1 VVALGASPVVDDLG
15 VDQLQRVFES
25 AFQDLRV
32 ALGTPASSSPD
43 AQRNYDLLVAAARGV
58 FHDHGADAPLDDIA
72 RRAGV
77 GNATMYRHFP
87 TRRELIIA
95 VYSEEVAEL
104 CARSQSLLA
113 EDPPDDAL
121 FDWLQD
127 FIAHVAAKRELALSI
142 TDDRTGH
149 RSALF
154 DQWHHSMHKAAS
166 ALLTRAQIAGAVRAD
181 LTTSEL
187 LALANG
193 IALTTTDATQ
203 AERLVLLV
211 RQGTDTP
218 PTPDDSIR

>member
-1 VVALGASPVVDDLG
+1 MSSQKAG
-15 VDQLQRVFES
+15 
-25 AFQDLRV
+25 
-32 ALGTPASSSPD
+32 PAPHPEPRRRRAD
-43 AQRNYDLLVAAARGV
+43 AQRNYDLLVSAARDV
-58 FHDHGADAPLDDIA
+58 FHTHGVDAPLDDIA

-104 CARSQSLLA
+104 CARSQSLMA
-113 EDPPDDAL
+113 EDPAGDAL
-121 FDWLQD
+121 FGWLQD

-142 TDDRTGH
+142 ADDRTGQ

-154 DQWHHSMHKAAS
+154 DAWHHSMHTAAS
-166 ALLTRAQIAGAVRAD
+166 ALLTRAQGAGAVRAD
-181 LTTSEL
+181 LSASEL

-193 IALTTTDATQ
+193 IALTAIDATQ
-203 AERLVLLV
+203 AERLVALV

-218 PTPDDSIR
+218 STSAGTIH

>member
-1 VVALGASPVVDDLG
+1 MPS
-15 VDQLQRVFES
+15 QR
-25 AFQDLRV
+25 A
-32 ALGTPASSSPD
+32 GPAPRSEPQRRRRAD
-43 AQRNYDLLVAAARGV
+43 AQRNYDRLVAAARDV
-58 FHDHGADAPLDDIA
+58 FHDHGIDAPLDDIA

-104 CARSQSLLA
+104 CARSQTLLA
-113 EDPPDDAL
+113 QDPPGDAL
-121 FDWLQD
+121 FDWLRD

-142 TDDRTGH
+142 TDDHTSQ
-149 RSALF
+149 RSVLF
-154 DQWHHSMHKAAS
+154 DRWHHSMHTAAS
-166 ALLTRAQIAGAVRAD
+166 ALLTRAQNASAVRAD
-181 LTTSEL
+181 LNTSEL

-218 PTPDDSIR
+218 STPDDSIR

>member
-1 VVALGASPVVDDLG
+1 MPSQSAGPAPRSEP
-15 VDQLQRVFES
+15 QRRRR
-25 AFQDLRV
+25 A
-32 ALGTPASSSPD
+32 D
-43 AQRNYDLLVAAARGV
+43 AQRNYDLLVAAARDV
-58 FHDHGADAPLDDIA
+58 FHDHGVDAPLDDIA

-113 EDPPDDAL
+113 EDPPGDAL

-142 TDDRTGH
+142 TDDRTGQ

-154 DQWHHSMHKAAS
+154 DRWHHSMHTSAS
-166 ALLTRAQIAGAVRAD
+166 ALLTRAQSAGTVRAD
-181 LTTSEL
+181 LNASEL

-203 AERLVLLV
+203 AERLVVLV

>member
-1 VVALGASPVVDDLG
+1 MPSQSAGPAPRSEP
-15 VDQLQRVFES
+15 QRRRR
-25 AFQDLRV
+25 A
-32 ALGTPASSSPD
+32 D
-43 AQRNYDLLVAAARGV
+43 AQRNYDLLVAAARDV
-58 FHDHGADAPLDDIA
+58 FHDHGVDAPLDDVA

-113 EDPPDDAL
+113 EDPPGDAL
-121 FDWLQD
+121 FAWLQD

-142 TDDRTGH
+142 TDDRTGQ

-154 DQWHHSMHKAAS
+154 DRWHQSMHTAAS
-166 ALLTRAQIAGAVRAD
+166 ALLTRAQSAGAVRAD
-181 LTTSEL
+181 LNASEL

-203 AERLVLLV
+203 AERLVVLV
-211 RQGTDTP
+211 RQGTDTRS
-218 PTPDDSIR
+218 TPADSIR

>member
-1 VVALGASPVVDDLG
+1 MPSQSAGPAPRSEP
-15 VDQLQRVFES
+15 QRRRR
-25 AFQDLRV
+25 A
-32 ALGTPASSSPD
+32 D
-43 AQRNYDLLVAAARGV
+43 AQRNYDLLVAAARDV
-58 FHDHGADAPLDDIA
+58 FHDHGIDAPLDDIA

-113 EDPPDDAL
+113 EDPPGDAL
-121 FDWLQD
+121 FAWLQD

-142 TDDRTGH
+142 TDDRTGQ

-154 DQWHHSMHKAAS
+154 DRWHQSMHTAAS
-166 ALLTRAQIAGAVRAD
+166 ALLTRAQSAGAVRAD
-181 LTTSEL
+181 LNASEL

-203 AERLVLLV
+203 AQRLVVLV
-211 RQGTDTP
+211 RQGTDTRS
-218 PTPDDSIR
+218 TPADSIR

>member
-1 VVALGASPVVDDLG
+1 MPS
-15 VDQLQRVFES
+15 QS
-25 AFQDLRV
+25 A
-32 ALGTPASSSPD
+32 GPAPCSEPRRRRRAD
-43 AQRNYDLLVAAARGV
+43 AQRNYDLLVAAARNV
-58 FHDHGADAPLDDIA
+58 FHDHGVHAPLDDIA

-104 CARSQSLLA
+104 CSRSQSLLA
-113 EDPPDDAL
+113 EHPPGDAL

-127 FIAHVAAKRELALSI
+127 FIAHVAAKRDLALSI
-142 TDDRTGH
+142 TDERPGQ

-154 DQWHHSMHKAAS
+154 DRWHESMLTAAS
-166 ALLTRAQIAGAVRAD
+166 ALLIRAQSAGTVRAD
-181 LTTSEL
+181 LNASEL

-193 IALTTTDATQ
+193 IALTATDATQ
-203 AERLVLLV
+203 AERLVVLV

-218 PTPDDSIR
+218 SATADDGTR

>member
-1 VVALGASPVVDDLG
+1 MPSQSAGPGPRSEP
-15 VDQLQRVFES
+15 QRRRR
-25 AFQDLRV
+25 A
-32 ALGTPASSSPD
+32 D
-43 AQRNYDLLVAAARGV
+43 AQRNYDLLVAAARDV
-58 FHDHGADAPLDDIA
+58 FHDHGVDAPLDDIA

-113 EDPPDDAL
+113 EDLPGDAL

-142 TDDRTGH
+142 PDDRTGQ

-154 DQWHHSMHKAAS
+154 DGWHHAMHTAAS
-166 ALLTRAQIAGAVRAD
+166 ALLTRAQSAGTVRAD
-181 LTTSEL
+181 LNASEL

-203 AERLVLLV
+203 AERLVVLV

-218 PTPDDSIR
+218 STPDDSIR

>member
-1 VVALGASPVVDDLG
+1 MPPQNAGPAPRSEP
-15 VDQLQRVFES
+15 QRRRR
-25 AFQDLRV
+25 A
-32 ALGTPASSSPD
+32 D

-58 FHDHGADAPLDDIA
+58 FHDHGVDAPLDDIA

-113 EDPPDDAL
+113 EDPPGDAL

-142 TDDRTGH
+142 TDDRTGQ

-154 DQWHHSMHKAAS
+154 DRWHHSMHTAAS
-166 ALLTRAQIAGAVRAD
+166 ALLTRAQSAGAVRAD
-181 LTTSEL
+181 LNASEL

-218 PTPDDSIR
+218 STPADSIR

>member
-1 VVALGASPVVDDLG
+1 MPSQSAGPSPRSEP
-15 VDQLQRVFES
+15 QRRRR
-25 AFQDLRV
+25 A
-32 ALGTPASSSPD
+32 D
-43 AQRNYDLLVAAARGV
+43 AQRNYDLLVAAARDV
-58 FHDHGADAPLDDIA
+58 FHDHGVDAPLDDIA

-104 CARSQSLLA
+104 CTRSQSLLA
-113 EDPPDDAL
+113 KDLPGDAL

-142 TDDRTGH
+142 TDDRTGQ

-154 DQWHHSMHKAAS
+154 DRWHHSMHTAAS
-166 ALLTRAQIAGAVRAD
+166 ALLTRAQSAGAVRAD
-181 LTTSEL
+181 LNASEL

-193 IALTTTDATQ
+193 IALTATDATQ
-203 AERLVLLV
+203 AERLVLLI

-218 PTPDDSIR
+218 STPADSTR

>member
-1 VVALGASPVVDDLG
+1 MPSQSAGPAPRSEP
-15 VDQLQRVFES
+15 QRRRR
-25 AFQDLRV
+25 A
-32 ALGTPASSSPD
+32 D
-43 AQRNYDLLVAAARGV
+43 AQRNYDLLVAAARDV
-58 FHDHGADAPLDDIA
+58 FHDHGVDAPLDDIA
-72 RRAGV
+72 RQAGV

-113 EDPPDDAL
+113 EDPPGDAL
-121 FDWLQD
+121 FAWLQD

-142 TDDRTGH
+142 TDDRTGQ

-154 DQWHHSMHKAAS
+154 DRWHQSMHTAAS
-166 ALLTRAQIAGAVRAD
+166 ALLTRAQSAGAVRAD
-181 LTTSEL
+181 LNASEL

-203 AERLVLLV
+203 AERLVVLV
-211 RQGTDTP
+211 RQGTDTRS
-218 PTPDDSIR
+218 TPADSIR

>member
-1 VVALGASPVVDDLG
+1 MSSQSAGPAPRSEP
-15 VDQLQRVFES
+15 QRRRR
-25 AFQDLRV
+25 A
-32 ALGTPASSSPD
+32 D
-43 AQRNYDLLVAAARGV
+43 AQRNYDLLVAAARDV
-58 FHDHGADAPLDDIA
+58 FHDHGVDAPLDDIA

-113 EDPPDDAL
+113 EDPPGDAL
-121 FDWLQD
+121 FAWLQD

-142 TDDRTGH
+142 TDDRTGQ

-154 DQWHHSMHKAAS
+154 DRWHQSMHTAAS
-166 ALLTRAQIAGAVRAD
+166 ALLTRAQSAGAVRAD
-181 LTTSEL
+181 LNASEL

-203 AERLVLLV
+203 AERLVVLV
-211 RQGTDTP
+211 RQGTDTRS
-218 PTPDDSIR
+218 TPADSIR

>member
-1 VVALGASPVVDDLG
+1 MVSQSASPEP
-15 VDQLQRVFES
+15 RHHRR
-25 AFQDLRV
+25 A
-32 ALGTPASSSPD
+32 D
-43 AQRNYDLLVAAARGV
+43 AQRNYDLLLAAARDV
-58 FHDHGADAPLDDIA
+58 FHDRGVEAPLDDIA
-72 RRAGV
+72 RRAGL

-104 CARSQSLLA
+104 CARSDALLA
-113 EDPPDDAL
+113 EDPPGAAL
-121 FDWLQD
+121 FGWLQD

-142 TDDRTGH
+142 ADDRTGQ

-154 DQWHHSMHKAAS
+154 DRWHHSMHTAAS
-166 ALLTRAQIAGAVRAD
+166 ALLTRAQSAGAVRSD
-181 LTTSEL
+181 LDASEL

-193 IALTTTDATQ
+193 IALTATDATQ

-218 PTPDDSIR
+218 STADDDIH